1 MDELL
6 KNNLFA
12 THAVAAAGSVALGTV
27 LTYQLDTLKALIQ
40 VPSLMTKFLNL
51 LFQ

>member
-12 THAVAAAGSVALGTV
+12 THAIAAAGSVAVGTA
-27 LTYQLDTLKALIQ
+27 LTYPLDTLKVLVQ
-40 VPSLMTKFLNL
+40 V
-51 LFQ
+51 